1 MKIFEE
7 ISKLGSLI
15 KYMPTYYTQ
24 RLTDITEILESE
36 NELAKFSSMN
46 FVTVLR
52 PVLKKLSSMEAESFS
67 EVYKSY
73 LDEAKMMVLE
83 GNELADVLSYY
94 DMKLVRKGKVYVR
107 A

>member
-1 MKIFEE
+1 MKIFKE

-24 RLTDITEILESE
+24 KLTDITEILESE

-52 PVLKKLSSMEAESFS
+52 PVLKELSSMETEPFS

-73 LDEAKMMVLE
+73 LDEAKMMMLE

-94 DMKLVRKGKVYVR
+94 DMKLARKRGM
-107 A
+107 ADD